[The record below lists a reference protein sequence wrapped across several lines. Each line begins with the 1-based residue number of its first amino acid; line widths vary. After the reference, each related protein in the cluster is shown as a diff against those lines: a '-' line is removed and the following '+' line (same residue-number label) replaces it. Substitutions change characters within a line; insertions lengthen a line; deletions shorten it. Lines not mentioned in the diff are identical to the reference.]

1 MLKKTYILTVIGGG
15 KYGKIGVEI
24 ALDDIAHAVEI
35 MSVLCD
41 YATNPLDF
49 MIQAVVPDMAELSD
63 EGMTEGELN
72 KALAET
78 YDNIKC
84 D

>member
-1 MLKKTYILTVIGGG
+1 MEKNYILTVKNSGQYGGVN
-15 KYGKIGVEI
+15 IALADAAHVVEI
-24 ALDDIAHAVEI
+24 LSA
-35 MSVLCD
+35 LCD

-49 MIQAVVPDMAELSD
+49 EIETVRPTLEELSD
-63 EGMTEGELN
+63 EMPKAMTEGELN

-78 YDNIKC
+78 YDNLKF